1 MGPIEADEKRIGSE
15 TDKVFTF
22 LSGEETSGKIGRNG
36 RTRFR
41 NRTGRRDKVNGGT
54 TTRKVRHTAA
64 HIL

>member
-1 MGPIEADEKRIGSE
+1 MGPIEADEKRVGSE

-41 NRTGRRDKVNGGT
+41 NRTGEER
-54 TTRKVRHTAA
+54 
-64 HIL
+64 